1 MRTGKESERVTCFP
15 RVCDA
20 TLRGAGADPT
30 RARSLECSF
39 LPVSRRCTKETARE
53 PEPAH
58 PAPRNRCARDR
69 ELGQRRERRRQRT
82 AAAATAAAAEAL
94 RQGARQLSAGRR
106 QLTAHSSS
114 APRPLSARSARAGS
128 VRHLTCTFPLQI
140 VFLSF
145 GFQFTLADSSNMLD
159 AQSQLKAHAQTARS
173 WWRRSTHA
181 RNPGAHARGGAVSGS
196 WWRVWRLADALL
208 HNGC

>member
-30 RARSLECSF
+30 RARSLECSS

-53 PEPAH
+53 PEPAVW
-58 PAPRNRCARDR
+58 NERDR
-69 ELGQRRERRRQRT
+69 ELGQRRERCRQRT
-82 AAAATAAAAEAL
+82 AAAATAVAAEAL

-140 VFLSF
+140 VFLSDSF
-145 GFQFTLADSSNMLD
+145 ASQFTLADSSNMLD

>member
-1 MRTGKESERVTCFP
+1 MATGAGRAARTASPSHPRTALWTSTGTPSAPAASTVCASSLRDP
-15 RVCDA
+15 RVSASCRW
-20 TLRGAGADPT
+20 LGP
-30 RARSLECSF
+30 
-39 LPVSRRCTKETARE
+39 
-53 PEPAH
+53 PEK
-58 PAPRNRCARDR
+58 
-69 ELGQRRERRRQRT
+69 
-82 AAAATAAAAEAL
+82 
-94 RQGARQLSAGRR
+94 
-106 QLTAHSSS
+106 
-114 APRPLSARSARAGS
+114 GS

-140 VFLSF
+140 VFLSDSF
-145 GFQFTLADSSNMLD
+145 AFQFTLADSSNMLD